1 MYLSERRN
9 NTISTYK
16 WKVEYTASKKTA
28 LFKSIYS
35 GVWHYSAT
43 LAMFRLTVASFA
55 ESEWGLSIVWVG
67 VIPQRPLKKKNF
79 EPGSTFVE
87 LWRDLYRAK
96 ALNKLVKYSAYKRQ
110 KDKKKL
116 LPWFWISLLIHG
128 CYFMSHKF
136 LTATLMLCFNTGLF

>member
-110 KDKKKL
+110 KDKKKIAAMIL
-116 LPWFWISLLIHG
+116 NQPSNPWMLFYVSQIPH
-128 CYFMSHKF
+128 SH
-136 LTATLMLCFNTGLF
+136 THALF